1 MYLHVRHQLSYSYS
15 EAVVLQP
22 HFLYLQ
28 PKPSPHQ
35 RIDSYRLTILPTP
48 TKIVKNIDTQENFEQ
63 IVYFKNSTQQL
74 DIQSEITIE
83 SVAYNFFDFILFP
96 FECQTLPFSYPAAAA
111 AYLKPYLNCQIS
123 PKIEEFARQI
133 AVKAQWKTVEFLTE
147 LAHHINHKFT
157 YIRREEGFAHQPDQ
171 TLESNQ
177 GSCRDFALL
186 FMTACRSIG
195 LAARFVSGYL
205 FGNPSQAHEL
215 HAWAEVYL
223 PGAGWRGFDPT
234 EGKVVTQNHLTLATS
249 ADPNSVS
256 PVTGIFDYSYPVTSI
271 LQTQITL
278 TEK

>member
-1 MYLHVRHQLSYSYS
+1 MYLHVKHQLSYSYS

-35 RIDSYRLTILPTP
+35 RIDSYQLTILPTP
-48 TKIVKNIDTQENFEQ
+48 TQIVKNIDAQGNFEQ
-63 IVYFKNSTQQL
+63 TVYFKDSTQQL
-74 DIQSEITIE
+74 DIQSEITVE
-83 SVAYNFFDFILFP
+83 SMPYNLFDFILFP
-96 FECQTLPFSYPAAAA
+96 FECQILPFSYPATAVP
-111 AYLKPYLNCQIS
+111 YLKPYLACKIS
-123 PKIEEFARQI
+123 PKIERFARQI
-133 AVKAQWKTVEFLTE
+133 AAKAQWKTIDFLTE
-147 LAHHINHKFT
+147 LTHHINQKFT

-186 FMTACRSIG
+186 FMATCRSIG
-195 LAARFVSGYL
+195 LATRFVSGYL
-205 FGNPSQAHEL
+205 FGNPTQTHEL

-234 EGKVVTQNHLTLATS
+234 EGKVVTHNHLALATS
-249 ADPNSVS
+249 ADSDSVS
-256 PVTGIFDYSYPVTSI
+256 PVTGIFVYSHPVTSI